1 MPGLEEAVKAFEIW
15 RLERKSK
22 NEPIPERL
30 WSMAKE
36 LVPYYKKA
44 HIQKALRLS
53 GGQFNKYC
61 MTADDRQLTERIAEG
76 FAVGAFVPKYAVC
89 NEVCALTLK
98 GAHKSL
104 EIKITIQNLAPVLSL
119 VEGYL

>member
-1 MPGLEEAVKAFEIW
+1 MPRLEEVVKAFEIW

-22 NEPIPERL
+22 SEPIPERL
-30 WSMAKE
+30 WSMTKE
-36 LVPYYKKA
+36 LLPYYKKA
-44 HIQKALRLS
+44 HIQRALRLS

-61 MTADDRQLTERIAEG
+61 MTADKVQLTERTTEG
-76 FAVGAFVPKYAVC
+76 FAVGTFVPKQAVC
-89 NEVCALTLK
+89 NEVCELTLN

-104 EIKITIQNLAPVLSL
+104 QIKITIQNLAPVLSL